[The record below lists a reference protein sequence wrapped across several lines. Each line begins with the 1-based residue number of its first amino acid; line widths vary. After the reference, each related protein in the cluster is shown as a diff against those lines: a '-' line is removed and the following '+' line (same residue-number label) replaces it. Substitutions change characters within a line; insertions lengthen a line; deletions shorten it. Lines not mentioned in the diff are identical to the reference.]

1 MRESLNCLLKLSS
14 FCTKIT
20 FDLQNNKNSQKL
32 FVDPLLMFLMGYF
45 HANCFVNRFLNLTTS
60 PKQLSAGPFK
70 KDNIAPEVAS
80 IWAIYRT
87 KTSLRVKKGW

>member
-1 MRESLNCLLKLSS
+1 
-14 FCTKIT
+14 
-20 FDLQNNKNSQKL
+20 
-32 FVDPLLMFLMGYF
+32 MFLMGYF

-70 KDNIAPEVAS
+70 NDNIAPEVAS

-87 KTSLRVKKGW
+87 KTSLRS